1 MTDVGRRLVD
11 LPVEPRL
18 GKMILVATGLK
29 CLDPVLSIV
38 SCLAR
43 DDPFITPPSPDERK
57 VAMARKFDLSANSLS
72 DHLAL
77 LAAYQL
83 WERANDEGQ
92 KRQVDYISRVFL
104 ILFRLN

>member
-1 MTDVGRRLVD
+1 MGRRLAD
-11 LPVEPRL
+11 LPVDPRL

-38 SCLAR
+38 SCLSR

-57 VAMARKFDLSANSLS
+57 VALARKFELAAHSLS

-83 WERANDEGQ
+83 WERANDEGH
-92 KRQVDYISRVFL
+92 KRQVNLTRL
-104 ILFRLN
+104 LMGILT